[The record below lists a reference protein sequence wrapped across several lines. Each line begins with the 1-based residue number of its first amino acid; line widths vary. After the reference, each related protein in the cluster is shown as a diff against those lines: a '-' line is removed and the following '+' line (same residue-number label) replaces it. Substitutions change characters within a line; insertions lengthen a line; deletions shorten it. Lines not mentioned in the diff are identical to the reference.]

1 MKKLIFS
8 LLMGACITTATSQIQ
23 TPKASPL
30 AKVEQKVGLA
40 DISIS
45 YSRPSVRGRV
55 IFGDVLPFGEIW
67 RLGANENTK
76 ITSSDALI
84 FGKDT
89 LAAGTYGLYAKPEK
103 KQWEIYFYTE
113 TNNWG
118 MPEVWSDAKVAY
130 KTIIP
135 LEEKKDIQENLSI
148 TIENITNDGANIQ
161 IEWANA
167 KIVLPFK
174 LATKEKVLAGIQKTM
189 SGPQANDYHQ
199 AANYYFTENMDLKQ
213 ALIWSTKAVELRGE
227 SAYWMTRLKAQLQ
240 AANGDFKGAID
251 TAKLSIQAATADGD
265 MNYVKMN
272 EASIELWSKNK

>member
-8 LLMGACITTATSQIQ
+8 LLMGACITTAAGQIQ

-76 ITSSDALI
+76 ITSSDAMI

-118 MPEVWSDAKVAY
+118 MPEVWSDSKVAY

-148 TIENITNDGANIQ
+148 TLENITNDGANIQ
-161 IEWANA
+161 I
-167 KIVLPFK
+167 
-174 LATKEKVLAGIQKTM
+174 
-189 SGPQANDYHQ
+189 
-199 AANYYFTENMDLKQ
+199 
-213 ALIWSTKAVELRGE
+213 
-227 SAYWMTRLKAQLQ
+227 
-240 AANGDFKGAID
+240 
-251 TAKLSIQAATADGD
+251 
-265 MNYVKMN
+265 
-272 EASIELWSKNK
+272 